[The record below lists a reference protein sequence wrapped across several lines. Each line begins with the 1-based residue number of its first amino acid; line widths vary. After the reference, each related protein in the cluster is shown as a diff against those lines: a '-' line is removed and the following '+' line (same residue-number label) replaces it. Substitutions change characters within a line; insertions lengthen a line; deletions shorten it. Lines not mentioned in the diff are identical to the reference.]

1 MELDLTTFI
10 LELVNFL
17 ILVWLLKRFLYK
29 PVLEVIEKRRA
40 AIRASLDEAA
50 QTQRA
55 AEAAK
60 EQYDHRLADWEHE
73 RETAR
78 EQLRAEIQQERARLM
93 DEVKKELAAERSKA
107 AARNQREAEEWRRK
121 VEEQAQ
127 HLAAAFAARLLERAA
142 GPELERRLVEAAL
155 EDLRALPPERAAELR
170 DGAAEATVW
179 TATELPEAL
188 RQKIELAL
196 QGLAP
201 EGPLRCT
208 FEQQPELMAGMR
220 VQLGPWTLQANLRD
234 ELASFADWGSH
245 GG

>member
-10 LELVNFL
+10 LEIVNFL
-17 ILVWLLKRFLYK
+17 VLVWMLKRFLYK
-29 PVLEVIEKRRA
+29 PVLAVIDKRRA

-73 RETAR
+73 RETPGSSWRGNPA
-78 EQLRAEIQQERARLM
+78 ERARLM
-93 DEVKKELAAERSKA
+93 GEVKKELAAERSKA

-127 HLAAAFAARLLERAA
+127 DLGAAFAARLLERAA

-234 ELASFADWGSH
+234 ELASFADWGGH